1 MASIFEAKSNLK
13 QLLLQNKD
21 KLTNEVYKYLLSLI
35 ELEFAVTKDYLSKSG
50 KEQIINT
57 DIYYQVA
64 LYNIYHITDRI
75 LSSLDTVKFVSYDRN
90 QHYDSFEMQGLYQ
103 SREYELCRLIRILYN
118 FNDWKNISIIN
129 DYYLSCEGDVSS
141 KTARDFAKK
150 QALSSELH
158 NKLLTEFALEDIQ
171 YNIVSPKQITTKK
184 SILVETKLVRT
195 IPKITFMHELHQ
207 EIYPKK

>member
-21 KLTNEVYKYLLSLI
+21 KLTNEVYEYLLSLI

-64 LYNIYHITDRI
+64 LYNIYHII
-75 LSSLDTVKFVSYDRN
+75 DTVKFVSYDRN

>member
-1 MASIFEAKSNLK
+1 
-13 QLLLQNKD
+13 
-21 KLTNEVYKYLLSLI
+21 
-35 ELEFAVTKDYLSKSG
+35 
-50 KEQIINT
+50 
-57 DIYYQVA
+57 
-64 LYNIYHITDRI
+64 
-75 LSSLDTVKFVSYDRN
+75 
-90 QHYDSFEMQGLYQ
+90 MQGLYQ

>member
-21 KLTNEVYKYLLSLI
+21 KLTNEVYEYLLSLI
-35 ELEFAVTKDYLSKSG
+35 ELEFAVTKDY
-50 KEQIINT
+50 
-57 DIYYQVA
+57 YQVA
-64 LYNIYHITDRI
+64 LYNIYHIIDRI

-90 QHYDSFEMQGLYQ
+90 QHYDSFEMQGLYL
-103 SREYELCRLIRILYN
+103 SRKYELCRLIRILYN

-171 YNIVSPKQITTKK
+171 YNNVSPKQITTKK